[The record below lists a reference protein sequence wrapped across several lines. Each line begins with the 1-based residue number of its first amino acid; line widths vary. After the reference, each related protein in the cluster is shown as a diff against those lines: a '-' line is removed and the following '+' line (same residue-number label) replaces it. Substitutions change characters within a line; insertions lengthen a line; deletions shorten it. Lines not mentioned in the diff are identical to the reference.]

1 MISSITN
8 APVARSAGA
17 ISSDPALNKVC
28 AVGASLV
35 TTACVGGVILN
46 AVAGM
51 PLGAVYYAGLA
62 TLGGAGTYACVK
74 SDD

>member
-1 MISSITN
+1 MITSNISGL
-8 APVARSAGA
+8 SYDSGA
-17 ISSDPALNKVC
+17 ISSDPTLNNVC
-28 AVGASLV
+28 AVGAGLV
-35 TTACVGGVILN
+35 TTACVGGVVLN
-46 AVAGM
+46 VVAGM